1 MKVLSFNRKREREI
15 ERESLRG
22 KIERAGIE
30 VKEFWKINKEMFDG
44 EVSDKFNSVK
54 RVCWKL

>member
-30 VKEFWKINKEMFDG
+30 VKEFWKINKEMFDS
-44 EVSDKFNSVK
+44 EVISLIV
-54 RVCWKL
+54 